1 MAELDID
8 KKYIDKKNV
17 NRIELEYKDMNYIII
32 NLEEKVIDV
41 NGELYEVLIDDNK
54 YNEIKD
60 LIWDFKDLDEYDY
73 WPDKSK
79 DHKPMSPM
87 WRLAWYDEVD
97 TYYHKSGALK
107 YPDNFMKLVNLLK
120 ELPR

>member
-1 MAELDID
+1 MATLDVD
-8 KKYIDKKNV
+8 KKYLDKKNIK
-17 NRIELEYKDMNYIII
+17 RIELEYKDMNYIII
-32 NLEEKVIDV
+32 NLEEKLIDV
-41 NGELYEVLIDDNK
+41 NGELYEVLMDDNK

>member
-1 MAELDID
+1 MATLDVD
-8 KKYIDKKNV
+8 KKYLDKKNIK
-17 NRIELEYKDMNYIII
+17 RIELEYKDMNYIII

>member
-1 MAELDID
+1 MAVLDVD
-8 KKYIDKKNV
+8 KKYIDKRKI
-17 NRIELEYKDMNYIII
+17 NRIELEYKDMNYIIV

-41 NGELYEVLIDDNK
+41 NGELYEVNIDKESMNK
-54 YNEIKD
+54 IYKMVWEYE
-60 LIWDFKDLDEYDY
+60 LLDEYDF

-87 WRLAWYDEVD
+87 WRIAWYDDAD

-107 YPDNFMKLVNLLK
+107 YPDKFMDLVNYLK
-120 ELPR
+120 KLPR